1 MAAREPAEAHA
12 PSGLQ
17 GLVLAA
23 LGIVYGDIGTSPLY
37 TIRETLRRGGGLRSS
52 RANVLG
58 VLSLIFWSLIVDR
71 HASSTSCSSCGP
83 TIAARAACWR

>member
-37 TIRETLRRGGGLRSS
+37 TIREAFGHAGGLQLAEATCWASS
-52 RANVLG
+52 R
-58 VLSLIFWSLIVDR
+58 
-71 HASSTSCSSCGP
+71 
-83 TIAARAACWR
+83 